1 MTSWDNVTSFQLEV
15 LREIGNIGAGNAASS
30 LATLLNKKVE
40 MAVPNAGVMDFQE
53 IFNLVG
59 NEEEKVACIN
69 FDVAGDAPSK
79 ILFLLDE
86 ESTYKLVEMLLG
98 SKVGDG
104 EELDAI
110 GISTVK
116 EIGNIL
122 TGSFITAFA
131 EFTRLDF
138 VGSVPAF
145 AFDMLGAVLSA
156 AFFEGGYFDERVLI
170 IETTFYEENVSINGH
185 FFLVPA
191 TGSLDVIFKALG
203 LNV

>member
-1 MTSWDNVTSFQLEV
+1 MNSWNHITGFQLEV

-40 MAVPNAGVMDFQE
+40 MAVPKAGVMDFKE
-53 IFNLVG
+53 IFSLVG
-59 NEEEKVACIN
+59 NEEEIVACIN
-69 FDVAGDAPSK
+69 FNVSGKAPGK

-86 ESTYKLVEMLLG
+86 SSTYQLVDMLLG
-98 SKVGDG
+98 RGIGTTK
-104 EELDAI
+104 ELDEI
-110 GISTVK
+110 GQSTVK

-122 TGSFITAFA
+122 TGSFITAFS

-138 VGSVPAF
+138 IGSVPAF

-156 AFFEGGYFDERVLI
+156 AFLEGGYFDERVLI
-170 IETTFYEENVSINGH
+170 IETTFYEEEVSINGH
-185 FFLVPA
+185 FFFVPA
-191 TGSLDVIFKALG
+191 TGSMETIFEALG

>member
-1 MTSWDNVTSFQLEV
+1 MSSWDEITGFQLEV

-30 LATLLNKKVE
+30 LATLLNKKIE

-53 IFNLVG
+53 IFRLVG

-69 FDVAGDAPSK
+69 FDVSGDAPSK

-86 ESTYKLVEMLLG
+86 SSTYQLVDMLLG
-98 SKVGDG
+98 RQEGNTK
-104 EELDAI
+104 ELDEI
-110 GISTVK
+110 GQSTVK

-122 TGSFITAFA
+122 TGSFITAFS

-138 VGSVPAF
+138 IGSVPAF

-156 AFFEGGYFDERVLI
+156 AFFEGGYFEERVLI
-170 IETTFYEENVSINGH
+170 IETTFYEEEVAINGH

-191 TGSLDVIFKALG
+191 AGSLDKIFTALG

>member
-1 MTSWDNVTSFQLEV
+1 MSSWDNITGFQLEV
-15 LREIGNIGAGNAASS
+15 LKEIGNIGAGNAASS
-30 LATLLNKKVE
+30 LATMLNKKIE
-40 MAVPNAGVMDFQE
+40 MSVPKAGIMDFQE
-53 IFNLVG
+53 IFSLVG

-69 FDVAGDAPSK
+69 FDVSGDAPSK

-86 ESTYKLVEMLLG
+86 KSTYQLVDMLLG
-98 SKVGDG
+98 RGAGST
-104 EELDAI
+104 EELDEI
-110 GISTVK
+110 GESTIK

-131 EFTRLDF
+131 EFTKLDF
-138 VGSVPAF
+138 IGSVPAF

-156 AFFEGGYFDERVLI
+156 AFFEAGYFEERVLI
-170 IETTFYEENVSINGH
+170 IETTFFEEEVSINGH

-191 TGSLDVIFKALG
+191 AGSLDKIFTALG

>member
-1 MTSWDNVTSFQLEV
+1 MNSWDNITGFQLEV
-15 LREIGNIGAGNAASS
+15 LKEIGNIGAGQCASS
-30 LATLLNKKVE
+30 LATLLNKKIE
-40 MAVPNAGVMDFQE
+40 MSVPKAGVMDFQE
-53 IFNLVG
+53 IFSLVG

-69 FDVAGDAPSK
+69 FDVTGDAPSK

-86 ESTYKLVEMLLG
+86 KSTYQLVDMLLG
-98 SKVGDG
+98 RGAGSTD
-104 EELDAI
+104 ELDEI
-110 GISTVK
+110 GESTIK

-131 EFTRLDF
+131 EFTKLDF

-156 AFFEGGYFDERVLI
+156 AFFEAGYFEERVLI
-170 IETTFYEENVSINGH
+170 IETTFFEEEVSINGH

-191 TGSLDVIFKALG
+191 AGSLDKIFTALG

>member
-1 MTSWDNVTSFQLEV
+1 MNSWDNITGFQLEV
-15 LREIGNIGAGNAASS
+15 LKEIGNIGAGNAASS
-30 LATLLNKKVE
+30 LATLLNKKIE
-40 MAVPNAGVMDFQE
+40 MSVPKAGVMDFQE
-53 IFNLVG
+53 IFSLVG

-69 FDVAGDAPSK
+69 FDVTGDAPSK

-86 ESTYKLVEMLLG
+86 QSTYQLVDMLLG
-98 SKVGDG
+98 RGAGSTN
-104 EELDAI
+104 ELDEI
-110 GISTVK
+110 GESTIK

-131 EFTRLDF
+131 EFTKLDF
-138 VGSVPAF
+138 IGSVPAF

-156 AFFEGGYFDERVLI
+156 AFFEAGYFEERVLI
-170 IETTFYEENVSINGH
+170 IETTFFEEEVSINGH

-191 TGSLDVIFKALG
+191 AGSLDKIFTALG

>member
-1 MTSWDNVTSFQLEV
+1 MNSWNHITGFQLEV

-30 LATLLNKKVE
+30 LAAMLNKKVE
-40 MAVPNAGVMDFQE
+40 MAVPKAGIMDFKE
-53 IFNLVG
+53 IFALVG
-59 NEEEKVACIN
+59 NEEQKVACIN
-69 FDVAGDAPSK
+69 FDVSGAAPSK

-86 ESTYKLVEMLLG
+86 GSTYQLVDMLLG
-98 SKVGDG
+98 RPAGTTT
-104 EELDAI
+104 ELDAI
-110 GISTVK
+110 GESTIK

-138 VGSVPAF
+138 IGSVPAF

-156 AFFEGGYFDERVLI
+156 AFLEGGYFDERVLL
-170 IETTFYEENVSINGH
+170 IETTFFEEEVSINGH

-191 TGSLDVIFKALG
+191 TGSLDTIFKALG